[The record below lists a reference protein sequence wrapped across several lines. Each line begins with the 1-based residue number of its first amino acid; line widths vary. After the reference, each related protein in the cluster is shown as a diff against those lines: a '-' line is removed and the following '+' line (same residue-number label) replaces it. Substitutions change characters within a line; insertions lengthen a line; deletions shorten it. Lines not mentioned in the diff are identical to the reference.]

1 MPLSQKT
8 TGFINGSITGV
19 LLGITGTLGI
29 QGGLEHLNKQAVKE
43 AKNLGESVTCMFDY
57 KTPPSLSIQGKPH
70 QTPFATVQENSLLL
84 DKEIKN
90 MRAISGLPYSQVGSG
105 YTTQKACEIL
115 ATPIIPNYSTDTHH
129 IFTNR

>member
-43 AKNLGESVTCMFDY
+43 AKNLGESVTCLFEHN
-57 KTPPSLSIQGKPH
+57 TPPSLSIQGKPH

-84 DKEIKN
+84 DNEIKN
-90 MRAISGLPYSQVGSG
+90 SKAISGLPDYQVGSG
-105 YTTQKACEIL
+105 VTLEQACNQV
-115 ATPIIPNYSTDTHH
+115 ASQVIPNYNPNTHRV
-129 IFTNR
+129 FTNP